1 MGDDAYRR
9 QPTLIKQL
17 ENENVE
23 KVSTKGAFSFV
34 LTEDKRVFG

>member
-23 KVSTKGAFSFV
+23 KISTRGAFSFV
-34 LTEDKRVFG
+34 ITEQKKAFG